1 MDKSIYSRRQY
12 IVQRLLRD
20 IRVDAGLR
28 QVDLAE
34 KIGQP
39 QSFVSKCESGERR
52 LDLLELEQ
60 VCICCGITL
69 IDFVVRLGNAGD
81 QR

>member
-20 IRVDAGLR
+20 IRIDAGLR

-34 KIGQP
+34 KLGQP

-60 VCICCGITL
+60 VCICCGVTL
-69 IDFVVRLGNAGD
+69 IDFVVRLDGAED
-81 QR
+81 RR

>member
-1 MDKSIYSRRQY
+1 MDKSIYSRRQDAL
-12 IVQRLLRD
+12 QRLLRHVR
-20 IRVDAGLR
+20 IEAGLR
-28 QVDLAE
+28 QVDLAA
-34 KIGQP
+34 KLGQP

-69 IDFVVRLGNAGD
+69 VDFVIRLDGAGE
-81 QR
+81 R

>member
-1 MDKSIYSRRQY
+1 MDKSIYSRRQDAL
-12 IVQRLLRD
+12 QRLLRQ
-20 IRVDAGLR
+20 IRTEAGLR
-28 QVDLAE
+28 QVDLAA
-34 KIGQP
+34 KLGQP

-69 IDFVVRLGNAGD
+69 ADFVIRLDGAGE
-81 QR
+81 R

>member
-1 MDKSIYSRRQY
+1 MDKSIYSRRQE
-12 IVQRLLRD
+12 VLQGLLRD
-20 IRVDAGLR
+20 IRIEAGLR
-28 QVDLAE
+28 QVDLAARL
-34 KIGQP
+34 GLP

-69 IDFVVRLGNAGD
+69 IDFVVRLDGTEE
-81 QR
+81 R

>member
-1 MDKSIYSRRQY
+1 MDKSIYSRRQGAL
-12 IVQRLLRD
+12 QRLLRQV
-20 IRVDAGLR
+20 RTEAGLR
-28 QVDLAE
+28 QVDLAA
-34 KIGQP
+34 KLGQP

-69 IDFVVRLGNAGD
+69 VDFVIRLDGAD
-81 QR
+81 EP

>member
-20 IRVDAGLR
+20 IRIDAGLR

-34 KIGQP
+34 KLGQP

-60 VCICCGITL
+60 VCICCGVTL
-69 IDFVVRLGNAGD
+69 IDFVVRLDSAED
-81 QR
+81 RR